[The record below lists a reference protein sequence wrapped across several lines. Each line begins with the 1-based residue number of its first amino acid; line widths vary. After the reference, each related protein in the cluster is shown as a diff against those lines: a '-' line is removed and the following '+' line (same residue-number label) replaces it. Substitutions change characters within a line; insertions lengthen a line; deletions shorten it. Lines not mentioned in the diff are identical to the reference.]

1 MWSDVAQKIKKLKQ
15 FDQCFVVD
23 GASLNQYIISAVDEE
38 KLFQLEE
45 QLNIEI
51 PTQFRSFLLQFGAGC
66 CGPDAGI
73 TTLDDFELYS
83 MDLTPEY
90 GEWLNANVK
99 SFMRIGWG
107 SYISEYCI
115 ITNGM
120 HKGMIYEF
128 EENSF
133 FIKRADSF
141 MAWYAE
147 WLRIQLR
154 CFEVIIDEIREND
167 DITEIMMNLYTNYK
181 IQPALT
187 LTRLK
192 SLLGCK
198 DFERHITLSLIPSFY
213 SEQQVRKIYL
223 PEKVGCEFK
232 TRIAQY
238 FNSEP
243 DSVF

>member
-107 SYISEYCI
+107 SYI
-115 ITNGM
+115 
-120 HKGMIYEF
+120 
-128 EENSF
+128 
-133 FIKRADSF
+133 
-141 MAWYAE
+141 
-147 WLRIQLR
+147 
-154 CFEVIIDEIREND
+154 
-167 DITEIMMNLYTNYK
+167 TEIMMNLYTNYK

-192 SLLGCK
+192 SLLGWK